1 MWTGASTAL
10 NGAWPGKQMTQKDSD
25 GNYVLELDTTE
36 TYNVVL
42 NNGSGAKSGDLKNLK
57 GATVLEVTNSSYA
70 SKVVT
75 TGSGHDEPTEDS
87 LVIHVKPYN
96 SSTVP
101 YIYIWDDN
109 KTEHAGAWPGTK
121 LSEKDED
128 GNYIVTIDRKSVV

>member
-1 MWTGASTAL
+1 
-10 NGAWPGKQMTQKDSD
+10 MTQKDSD

-96 SSTVP
+96 KIGRAHV
-101 YIYIWDDN
+101 
-109 KTEHAGAWPGTK
+109 
-121 LSEKDED
+121 
-128 GNYIVTIDRKSVV
+128 